1 MVEMVDTADLKS
13 AVRKSVPVRLRL
25 AAPNKASPQAC
36 DCGHIKGTTMQLLQ
50 PFNAA
55 QFDPT
60 QGGTGGFPIG
70 KHKVIAVASE
80 VKPTKDGNSGMVVY
94 EAKII
99 EGEYTGLIG
108 AFRFNLYSTS
118 QQAVEIAH
126 KQFSAFC
133 HCVGVLNVNDTS
145 QTHNIPFIVEVAM
158 QKGEDAVKKGYT
170 EVKKFYDVNGNEPG
184 QAGGGQQQQQ
194 NTGFGNQQQQP
205 QNQGGGFGQQPQ
217 QQGGFGVANNVPISQ
232 GQQQQNPA
240 FGPQQGNQNQNQQ
253 QGTNSSGQSWAQNVG
268 GQQQGNQTNGGQT
281 AQQNPAAGG
290 WGQQRT

>member
-1 MVEMVDTADLKS
+1 
-13 AVRKSVPVRLRL
+13 
-25 AAPNKASPQAC
+25 
-36 DCGHIKGTTMQLLQ
+36 MQLLQ

-70 KHKVIAVASE
+70 KHKVIAVSSE

-99 EGEYTGLIG
+99 EGEYTGMIG

-133 HCVGVLNVNDTS
+133 HCVGVLNVSDTS

-158 QKGEDAVKKGYT
+158 QKGEEAVKKGYT
-170 EVKKFYDVNGNEPG
+170 EVKKFYDANGNEPG
-184 QAGGGQQQQQ
+184 QAGQQQQAQ
-194 NTGFGNQQQQP
+194 NNGFSNQQQQP
-205 QNQGGGFGQQPQ
+205 QNQGGGFGQPQ
-217 QQGGFGVANNVPISQ
+217 QQGGFGVQNNVPMNQ
-232 GQQQQNPA
+232 GQPQQQNPA
-240 FGPQQGNQNQNQQ
+240 FGPQGNQPPQQ
-253 QGTNSSGQSWAQNVG
+253 QPQNNGGQQWAQNAGV
-268 GQQQGNQTNGGQT
+268 QQQPQGQGQP
-281 AQQNPAAGG
+281 QQQPAAGG